1 MYLDA
6 EYGDSASLQLINAI
20 LLYGTE
26 QRIRLAT
33 VHKPMRDPQGGPA
46 ILDPGEPVTRDFLE
60 QMIRGLGGEIPS
72 TFLPCNVLVYSTSVI
87 AWWEPAQARSMFFA
101 QDCDGKTLDGKRFPH
116 PPLLF
121 AVQHGH
127 LMVWALAEDGRP
139 TPDTSLYMAPY
150 WNTYE
155 DGRVC
160 HGTMQVP
167 QTVGVENLSQWAHA
181 FFASQ
186 FTGSN
191 LGIQQC
197 THPQGF
203 LGMWSS
209 LIGAKTFPVEFL
221 IRKRKLGPTL
231 CRSL

>member
-6 EYGDSASLQLINAI
+6 EYGDSTPMQLISAI

-26 QRIRLAT
+26 QKIRMAT
-33 VHKPMRDPQGGPA
+33 VHTPMRDPQGGPA
-46 ILDPGEPVTRDFLE
+46 ILDPGEPLTREFVARMV
-60 QMIRGLGGEIPS
+60 QQLGSDLPS
-72 TFLPCNVLVYSTSVI
+72 AFLPDNVLIYSPALT
-87 AWWEPAQARSMFFA
+87 AWWEPGQVRSMFFA
-101 QDCDGKTLDGKRFPH
+101 SDCHGKTLDGKRFPH

-121 AVQHGH
+121 AVQRGH
-127 LMVWALAEDGRP
+127 LMVWALAEDSRP
-139 TPDTSLYMAPY
+139 TPESWLYIAPY

-167 QTVGVENLSQWAHA
+167 QAVTVANLSQWSHA

-197 THPQGF
+197 NHPHGF
-203 LGMWSS
+203 LSMWIS
-209 LIGAKTFPVEFL
+209 LIGRKRFPVEYL
-221 IRKRKLGPTL
+221 IRKRKLGATICPGL
-231 CRSL
+231 

>member
-6 EYGDSASLQLINAI
+6 EYGDSTPLQLVNAI

-26 QRIRLAT
+26 QRVRLAT

-46 ILDPGEPVTRDFLE
+46 ILDPGEPLSHEFLDR
-60 QMIRGLGGEIPS
+60 MVRGLGSELPS
-72 TFLPCNVLVYSTSVI
+72 TFLPNNILIYSSSLT
-87 AWWEPAQARSMFFA
+87 AWWERAQVRSMFFA
-101 QDCDGKTLDGKRFPH
+101 QNCDGKTLDGRRFPH
-116 PPLLF
+116 PALLF
-121 AVQHGH
+121 AVHHGH
-127 LMVWALAEDGRP
+127 LMVWALAEDSRP
-139 TPDTSLYMAPY
+139 TQDSWLYMAPY

-155 DGRVC
+155 DGKVC
-160 HGTMQVP
+160 HGTMQAPPV
-167 QTVGVENLSQWAHA
+167 VRVENLAQWSHA

-197 THPQGF
+197 THPEGF

-209 LIGAKTFPVEFL
+209 LIGANTFPVEYL
-221 IRKRKLGPTL
+221 IRKRTLGPTL
-231 CRSL
+231 CRNL